1 MIVKKIDLVDQNL
14 LVRIEY
20 VKHMLEVHVTNYTST
35 INANKYSPAVIGFT
49 PHRSLPNIEDPQSP
63 SPMAIFVMFAPNG
76 GSPCDGSRAP
86 GVRKTLVV
94 FLRFFHLA
102 RRF

>member
-1 MIVKKIDLVDQNL
+1 
-14 LVRIEY
+14 
-20 VKHMLEVHVTNYTST
+20 MLEFYNYTT
-35 INANKYSPAVIGFT
+35 AYQGDKGKHSPAVMGFT
-49 PHRSLPNIEDPQSP
+49 PHRSLPNIEVPHSP
-63 SPMAIFVMFAPNG
+63 SPIAILVMFAPNG